1 MILLRSYNSY
11 NIHQSKSMYI
21 RAKREKTILFLCIE
35 TSKLTVDQ
43 IKTKLCEALDNG
55 KTKDDVRLLVEG
67 KKEGEYTLLES
78 VKSLENSD
86 VVYFVYLNQGKVVFL
101 STLFI
106 TDRTQILLKRSM
118 GIC

>member
-1 MILLRSYNSY
+1 MIFLCLYNSY
-11 NIHQSKSMYI
+11 NIQQSKSMYI
-21 RAKREKTILFLCIE
+21 RAKREKTILFLCIAP
-35 TSKLTVDQ
+35 KLTVDQ

-78 VKSLENSD
+78 AKSLENSD
-86 VVYFVYLNQGKVVFL
+86 VVYFVYLNQGKIVFL

-106 TDRTQILLKRSM
+106 TDRTRFLLKRSM
-118 GIC
+118 GNC